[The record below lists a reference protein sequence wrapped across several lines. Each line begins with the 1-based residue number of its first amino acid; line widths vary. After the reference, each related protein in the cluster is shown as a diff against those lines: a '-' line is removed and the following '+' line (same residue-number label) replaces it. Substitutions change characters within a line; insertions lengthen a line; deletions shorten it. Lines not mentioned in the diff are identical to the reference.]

1 MSRKKKNN
9 HSSYKHA
16 GGFVGLP
23 CRVFKSKEYGE
34 LSLKAR
40 CLLDEL
46 QYICRGD
53 RNGRLVLSV
62 ENAAENMSLSYN
74 TAKNAFDEL
83 QEAEFIEQML
93 EHRYTKKQAR
103 EWRLTFQPCY
113 GKEPTDCWR
122 RY

>member
-1 MSRKKKNN
+1 MSKKKNN
-9 HSSYKHA
+9 HSLYKHS

-23 CRVFKSKEYGE
+23 CRVFKSSEYGQ

-46 QYICRGD
+46 QYLCRGD

-62 ENAAENMSLSYN
+62 EQTAKNMGVAYN
-74 TAKNAFDEL
+74 TAKDAFNEL
-83 QEAEFIEQML
+83 KEAVFIEQML

-103 EWRLTFQPCY
+103 EWRLTFQPY
-113 GKEPTDCWR
+113 QGREPTDCWKR
-122 RY
+122 S